1 LAGRWKGLTI
11 AAFLQTSAPRK
22 GPVDLH
28 FAGNRSFRSPKVKPL
43 NVAASAVTLN
53 AGILALTRG
62 SPLNGIEPLL
72 AVFFILLIAAGST
85 AVLWDLQDHLL
96 RVRGDLDLYG
106 SSPWHRATDVFY
118 PLTVIIA
125 LSAIVMLYL
134 LRFPHLPQ
142 CP

>member
-1 LAGRWKGLTI
+1 MSGS
-11 AAFLQTSAPRK
+11 QQSADRPALFEELR
-22 GPVDLH
+22 
-28 FAGNRSFRSPKVKPL
+28 FAKRQQWY
-43 NVAASAVTLN
+43 VAASAVTLN

-106 SSPWHRATDVFY
+106 SSPGT
-118 PLTVIIA
+118 A
-125 LSAIVMLYL
+125 LPTFFI
-134 LRFPHLPQ
+134 R
-142 CP
+142 